1 MSQKLNAV
9 DKELQG
15 GYYAYAWSDVFWK
28 LERIAQEL
36 QRRHVL
42 QSDQLH
48 RTSHS
53 QSDQLH
59 QTMHEVA
66 KIEQNHSRGGHKTST
81 R

>member
-36 QRRHVL
+36 QRRYVL
-42 QSDQLH
+42 QSDQFQ
-48 RTSHS
+48 TSHS

-59 QTMHEVA
+59 QAIHEVA
-66 KIEQNHSRGGHKTST
+66 KKEPNHSRGGHKTST